1 MERHQLDEIRNKE
14 MEQKR
19 CTVSEEIGEA
29 KAALEL
35 KYQIELGKLDREIEF
50 ENAQQ
55 LKTHS

>member
-29 KAALEL
+29 KAAEL